1 MLNWSPISVATD
13 PAGVISD
20 AFSIRKI
27 LHLGCQ
33 VKLLLVKL
41 SLQAQLPPWKFWKR
55 RSLVRQGGKVVR
67 YGISVGDLLQHWFT
81 HNRLTC
87 PWVSFSMS
95 ANCSVTTGY
104 WFPVIVNS
112 IYLGMSFK
120 RVNRFASAV
129 DHPTV
134 SYLFWWNS
142 PSWGASA
149 SKLVALK
156 FFGCNKNLPK
166 AVLFASAPTSYE
178 IISKLWLKRGTLV
191 GPIATPLT
199 LSSWFS
205 PSPTW
210 WLLCSLTYGS
220 AFVKVTYSPPKINH
234 RLLEIGWYR
243 RTQETLGN
251 FEMQNDIVWNL
262 WLSSG
267 FGLRSDCLTSEAK
280 AQTSTILGWLV
291 AWLLNGS
298 CSWLW

>member
-178 IISKLWLKRGTLV
+178 IISKLWLKRVHPGGPHRYAAYAQLLILALPDLV
-191 GPIATPLT
+191 TALFLDLWICLCE
-199 LSSWFS
+199 SDIFS
-205 PSPTW
+205 PEDQPQAPRDW
-210 WLLCSLTYGS
+210 
-220 AFVKVTYSPPKINH
+220 VI
-234 RLLEIGWYR
+234 
-243 RTQETLGN
+243 
-251 FEMQNDIVWNL
+251 
-262 WLSSG
+262 
-267 FGLRSDCLTSEAK
+267 
-280 AQTSTILGWLV
+280 
-291 AWLLNGS
+291 
-298 CSWLW
+298 